1 MGIYVDG
8 TTHKSLRGHPLFQ
21 QFRGFS
27 YLCSP
32 YKKSMTLYI
41 FNPEHDYALANND
54 PHFMAPASAT
64 KFADDCATFPQY
76 LAADKDVRIFHPY
89 GSPTFAEDLNDIER
103 IVPWGWDRLVRH
115 QLLEAGVS
123 PTLLPTDEQLTLWRD
138 LAHRKIAIAGMDY
151 LREHCPHLRIPESAT
166 LLTSTEEVERY
177 IAQHGDVILK
187 SPYSGNGRGNL
198 YAHGEYSPTLR
209 RQTAGVIRK
218 QGSILGEPLHN
229 IVRDFAMEFHCQN
242 GITTFSGYSLFN
254 TKHYGYAGNCL
265 CSDEVIVETLCE
277 WISRNFLEEVKQT
290 LISFVNQNIAPH
302 YDGYLGVDM
311 FVYTDDS
318 GKYQLNPM
326 VEINLRMTMG
336 MAAHILYER
345 YVHPEATGVMQLT
358 FMPAPGAL
366 AAWAREQAPLQ
377 TLNGRW
383 YSGFHALTPIHE
395 DTQYAVTVQF
405 I

>member
-1 MGIYVDG
+1 
-8 TTHKSLRGHPLFQ
+8 
-21 QFRGFS
+21 
-27 YLCSP
+27 
-32 YKKSMTLYI
+32 MTLYI

-64 KFADDCATFPQY
+64 KFADDCAEFLRY
-76 LAADKDVRIFHPY
+76 LYDDESMTIFRPY
-89 GSPTFAEDLNDIER
+89 GPQQPFPSHLDGIT
-103 IVPWGWDRLVRH
+103 PWGWDPLMRH
-115 QLLEAGVS
+115 QLLEAGVDLR
-123 PTLLPTDEQLTLWRD
+123 LLPTVEQLDRWRD

-151 LREHCPHLRIPESAT
+151 LREHCPQRHIPESAA

-218 QGSILGEPLHN
+218 QGAILGEPLHN

-265 CSDEVIVETLCE
+265 CSDEVIVDTLCE

-290 LISFVNQNIAPH
+290 LITFVNQNIAPH
-302 YDGYLGVDM
+302 YNGYLGVDM
-311 FVYTDDS
+311 FVYTDNS

-345 YVHPEATGVMQLT
+345 YVHPDATGTMQLT
-358 FMPAPGAL
+358 YLPAPGAL
-366 AAWAREQAPLQ
+366 ASWAREQAPLQ

-383 YSGFHALTPIHE
+383 YSGFHALSPIHE
-395 DTQYAVTVQF
+395 DTQYAVTVQMESY
-405 I
+405 

>member
-1 MGIYVDG
+1 MGIYVDS

-64 KFADDCATFPQY
+64 KFADDCAEFLRY
-76 LAADKDVRIFHPY
+76 LYDDESMTIFRPY
-89 GSPTFAEDLNDIER
+89 GPQQPFPSHLDGIT
-103 IVPWGWDRLVRH
+103 PWGWDRLVRH
-115 QLLEAGVS
+115 QLMEAGVN
-123 PTLLPTDEQLTLWRD
+123 PTLLPTDEQLTLWRE
-138 LAHRKIAIAGMDY
+138 LAHRKISIAGMDY
-151 LREHCPHLRIPESAT
+151 LREHCPNLRIPESAT

-209 RQTAGVIRK
+209 GQTTGVIRK
-218 QGSILGEPLHN
+218 QGSILGEPLYR

-265 CSDEVIVETLCE
+265 CSDEVIVDTLCE

-290 LISFVNQNIAPH
+290 LITFVNQNIAPH
-302 YDGYLGVDM
+302 YNGYLGVDM
-311 FVYTDDS
+311 FVYTDNS

-345 YVHPEATGVMQLT
+345 YVHPDATGTMQLT
-358 FMPAPGAL
+358 YLPAPGAL
-366 AAWAREQAPLQ
+366 ASWAREQAPLQ

>member
-1 MGIYVDG
+1 MHFYTRDKAV
-8 TTHKSLRGHPLFQ
+8 
-21 QFRGFS
+21 FS
-27 YLCSP
+27 YFCINNPFIS
-32 YKKSMTLYI
+32 KEMQLYL

-64 KFADDCATFPQY
+64 KFADDCAEFLRY
-76 LAADKDVRIFHPY
+76 LYDDESMTIFRPY
-89 GSPTFAEDLNDIER
+89 GPQQPFPSHLDGIT
-103 IVPWGWDRLVRH
+103 PWGWDRLVRH

-138 LAHRKIAIAGMDY
+138 LAHRKISIAGMNY

-265 CSDEVIVETLCE
+265 CSDEVIVDTLCE

-290 LISFVNQNIAPH
+290 LITFVNQNIAPH

-345 YVHPEATGVMQLT
+345 YVHPDATGTMQLT
-358 FMPAPGAL
+358 YLPAPGAL